1 MRLVVAMSTIL
12 QVVALSACS
21 PPSFEKPTAD
31 LSKGFSETKAAFETL
46 AEDERKAYIAK
57 QVREGLQSGN
67 LILPADCSRTLST
80 LPPGTP
86 ASTIDCRP
94 SIYYRASNSSRP
106 LEFDAGA
113 SKLLEYGKALDDY
126 GKSLAD
132 LGAAKDV
139 AALKGAVSSAID
151 GVGGIATAF
160 GGPAGVA
167 AAAALKVVDA
177 GVSFYLD
184 QRRLQELQRIV
195 KAADV
200 SVGDGLN
207 ELVAAATEMQKLVV
221 YNRSNNLNLA
231 SEAIKRMRA
240 AGVDQGRIQAAAE
253 ALVADHY
260 TLQAY
265 ARIDVRESLGKMR
278 EAHAKLLEAIEHPQ
292 YAPDVAFKAIGDF
305 VKKITAVRDE
315 LVKLG
320 AKK

>member
-1 MRLVVAMSTIL
+1 MGIYHSVLAVGLLATVT
-12 QVVALSACS
+12 ACS

-31 LSKGFSETKAAFETL
+31 LSKGLSETRTAFETL
-46 AEDERKAYIAK
+46 AEDQRKAYIAD
-57 QVREGLQSGN
+57 QVSEGLQPGN
-67 LILPADCSRTLST
+67 RILATGCSRVLST

-94 SIYYRASNSSRP
+94 SIYYRASNSRKP
-106 LEFDAGA
+106 VEFDAGA
-113 SKLLEYGKALDDY
+113 AKLLEYGKALDDY

-151 GVGGIATAF
+151 GVGGIAAAF

-167 AAAALKVVDA
+167 AAAGLKVVDV
-177 GVSFYLD
+177 GISFYLD
-184 QRRLQELQRIV
+184 LRRLQELQTIV
-195 KAADV
+195 GAADV
-200 SVGDGLN
+200 SVGGGLDK
-207 ELVAAATEMQKLVV
+207 LVEAATEMQKLVV
-221 YNRSNNLNLA
+221 YKRSIDLGLA
-231 SEAIKRMRA
+231 SEALQRMRE
-240 AGVDQGRIQAAAE
+240 AGASQGRLQAAAE

-278 EAHAKLLEAIEHPQ
+278 QAHAKLLDSIKHPQ
-292 YAPDVAFKAIGDF
+292 STPDAAFKAIADF
-305 VKKITAVRDE
+305 VKKITDVKDE
-315 LVKLG
+315 LAKLG